1 MSLNY
6 LTEIPFLNST
16 WSHMIT
22 TTTLPSRSEVPLE
35 QTWDLASIFPTPAEW
50 ESACTQLDGMLPAL
64 STYQSHLGDNPH
76 KLLDF
81 IQLFQQA
88 GILMGKINV
97 YANNAYAVDTLD
109 QAAAARNGQGRSLMA
124 KFQAA
129 TAFFDPELMQIS
141 FARLRQWMQ
150 DNPELKFFG
159 FYVDKL
165 EKRQAHVRS
174 GEVEQVMAMVN
185 DPFFASTSIYNALNN
200 AELTFK
206 PAVASDGS
214 KLEVGQASIGA
225 LITHPDREVRC
236 TAWEK
241 YSDGYLKCK
250 STLAATLTATIRQ
263 DVFNSRARGYES
275 SLHASLAP
283 NNIPVEVFHNLIQV
297 FKKNLPVWHRY
308 WRLRKQ
314 LLGYDR
320 LHVYDIKA
328 PLTNHKPVIPFNQAV
343 DWICEGMAPL
353 GKEYVD
359 MLRYGVLEKRWVDWA
374 RNRGKR
380 EGAFSSGSMGTR
392 PFIMMSYADD
402 VFSLST
408 LAHELGHSL
417 HSNYSRI
424 YQPFIYSRYSLFVA
438 EVASNFN
445 QAMVRRYLLDTQTNP
460 EFQISLIE
468 EAMSNYHR
476 YFFIM
481 PTLARF
487 ELELHSRAETG
498 QAINADILIGLTS
511 DLFKEGYGDEVEFD
525 RDRIGITWA
534 QFGHMYMNFY
544 VYQYATGISGAH
556 ALVDGI
562 LSSKPEAAQRYLE
575 FLKLG
580 GSMYPLDSLK
590 LAGVDLTTPEPVE
603 KAFANLASLVDRLE
617 HLAR

>member
-1 MSLNY
+1 MTN
-6 LTEIPFLNST
+6 
-16 WSHMIT
+16 

-35 QTWDLASIFPTPAEW
+35 QTWDLASIFPAPKDW
-50 ESACTQLDGMLPAL
+50 EAACNQLTNILPDLTA
-64 STYQSHLGDNPH
+64 YQGRLGENPQV
-76 KLLDF
+76 LLEF
-81 IQLFQQA
+81 IQLYQEA
-88 GILMGKINV
+88 GTLMGKINV
-97 YANNAYAVDTLD
+97 YASNAYSVNTLD
-109 QAAAARNGQGRSLMA
+109 QDAAARNGQGRSLMA
-124 KFQAA
+124 KFGAA
-129 TAFFDPELMQIS
+129 TAFFDPELMQIG
-141 FARLRQWMQ
+141 FPKLRQWTK
-150 DNPELKFFG
+150 DSPPLAFFAH
-159 FYVDKL
+159 YVDKL

-174 GEVEQVMAMVN
+174 GEVEQVLAMVN
-185 DPFFASTSIYNALNN
+185 DPFFAATSIYNALNN
-200 AELTFK
+200 AELTFQ
-206 PAVASDGS
+206 PAFASDDTQ
-214 KLEVGQASIGA
+214 LEVGQASIGA
-225 LITHPDREVRC
+225 LITHPDREVRR
-236 TAWEK
+236 TAWEN
-241 YSDGYLKCK
+241 YSDGYLKFK

-263 DVFNSRARGYES
+263 DVFNARAHGYES

-283 NNIPVEVFHNLIQV
+283 NNVPVEVFHNLIGV
-297 FKKNLPVWHRY
+297 FKTNLPTWHRY
-308 WRLRKQ
+308 WRLRRK
-314 LLGYDR
+314 LLGYDKFT
-320 LHVYDIKA
+320 VYDIKA
-328 PLTNHKPVIPFNQAV
+328 PLTSQKPVVPFQQAV
-343 DWICEGMAPL
+343 EWITEGMAPL

-359 MLRYGVLEKRWVDWA
+359 ILRHGCLVDRWVDYA
-374 RNRGKR
+374 RNKGKR

-417 HSNYSRI
+417 HSYHSRL

-445 QAMVRRYLLDTQTNP
+445 QAMVRRHLFETQTSP
-460 EFQISLIE
+460 VFQISLIE

-487 ELELHSRAETG
+487 ELELHTRAEKG
-498 QAINADILIGLTS
+498 QPINADILIGLTA

-562 LSSKPEAAQRYLE
+562 LSGKPGAASKYLE

-580 GSMYPLDSLK
+580 GSMYPLDALQM
-590 LAGVDLTTPEPVE
+590 AGVDLTSPEPVE
-603 KAFANLASLVDRLE
+603 KAFGVLAGLVDRLE
-617 HLAR
+617 KLAG

>member
-1 MSLNY
+1 MTS
-6 LTEIPFLNST
+6 S
-16 WSHMIT
+16 
-22 TTTLPSRSEVPLE
+22 TTLPSRSEVPQE
-35 QTWDLASIFPTPAEW
+35 QTWDLASIFPTPAGW
-50 ESACTQLDGMLPAL
+50 EAACTQLANMLPDL
-64 STYQSHLGDNPH
+64 SAYQGHLGDNPH

-81 IQLFQQA
+81 IQLYQQA
-88 GILMGKINV
+88 GTLMGKISV
-97 YANNAYAVDTLD
+97 YAGNAYAVNTLD
-109 QAAAARNGQGRSLMA
+109 QEAAGRSGQGRSLMA

-129 TAFFDPELMQIS
+129 TAFFDPELMQIG
-141 FARLRQWMQ
+141 FAVLRQWMKEH
-150 DNPELKFFG
+150 PELAFFS

-174 GEVEQVMAMVN
+174 GEVEQVLAMAN
-185 DPFFASTSIYNALNN
+185 DPFFAATSIYQALNN
-200 AELTFK
+200 AELAFQ
-206 PAVASDGS
+206 PAVAADGTQ
-214 KLEVGQASIGA
+214 LEVGQASIGA
-225 LITHPDREVRC
+225 LLTHPDRAVRR
-236 TAWEK
+236 TAWES
-241 YSDGYLKCK
+241 YSDGYLKFK
-250 STLAATLTATIRQ
+250 NTMAATLTATIRQ
-263 DVFNSRARGYES
+263 DVFLTRARGYPS

-283 NNIPVEVFHNLIQV
+283 NNIPVEVFHNLIDT
-297 FKKNLPVWHRY
+297 FEKNLPIWHRY
-308 WRLRKQ
+308 WGLRKK
-314 LLGYDR
+314 LLGYDQF
-320 LHVYDIKA
+320 HVYDIKA
-328 PLTNHKPVIPFNQAV
+328 PLTTQKPVIPFNQAV
-343 DWICEGMAPL
+343 DWICDGMAPL
-353 GKEYVD
+353 GQEYVGI
-359 MLRYGVLEKRWVDWA
+359 LRHGVLEKHWVDWA

-402 VFSLST
+402 LFSLST

-424 YQPFIYSRYSLFVA
+424 YQPYIYSRYSLFVA

-445 QAMVRRYLLDTQTNP
+445 QAMVRRHLFDTQKSP

-487 ELELHSRAETG
+487 ELELHTRAEKG
-498 QAINADILIGLTS
+498 LPINADILIGLTA
-511 DLFKEGYGDEVEFD
+511 DLFKEGYGDEVVFD

-562 LSSKPEAAQRYLE
+562 LSGKPGAAQKYLD

-590 LAGVDLTTPEPVE
+590 LAGVDLATPEPVE
-603 KAFANLASLVDRLE
+603 KAFANLSALVDRLE
-617 HLAR
+617 QLTR